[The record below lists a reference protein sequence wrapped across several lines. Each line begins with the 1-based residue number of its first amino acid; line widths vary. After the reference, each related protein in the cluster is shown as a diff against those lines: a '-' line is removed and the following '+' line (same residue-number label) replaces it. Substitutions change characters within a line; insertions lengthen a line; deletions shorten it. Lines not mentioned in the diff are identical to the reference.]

1 MLYDEILKPF
11 VSEDVAGDDEE
22 DAKEPEVPTEEEEAP
37 KKDDSDEIEEV

>member
-22 DAKEPEVPTEEEEAP
+22 DTEKPEVPAEEEEAP
-37 KKDDSDEIEEV
+37 KDDSDEIEEV